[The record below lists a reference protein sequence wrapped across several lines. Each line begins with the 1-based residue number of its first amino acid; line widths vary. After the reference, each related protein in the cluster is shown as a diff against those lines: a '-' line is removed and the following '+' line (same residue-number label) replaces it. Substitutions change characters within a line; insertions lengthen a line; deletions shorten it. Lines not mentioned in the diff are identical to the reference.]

1 MPTASL
7 SVLLK
12 EHDIGV
18 GVVTANKMLA
28 KAGIIQEMTRP
39 SSKGASHK
47 FWSVTSA
54 GMKFGKN
61 VTSPSNPKETQ
72 SHWYRPMFKEL
83 VRNCMVA

>member
-1 MPTASL
+1 M
-7 SVLLK
+7 
-12 EHDIGV
+12 

-28 KAGIIQEMTRP
+28 KAGIIQEMTLP

-72 SHWYRPMFKEL
+72 PHWYRPMFKEL